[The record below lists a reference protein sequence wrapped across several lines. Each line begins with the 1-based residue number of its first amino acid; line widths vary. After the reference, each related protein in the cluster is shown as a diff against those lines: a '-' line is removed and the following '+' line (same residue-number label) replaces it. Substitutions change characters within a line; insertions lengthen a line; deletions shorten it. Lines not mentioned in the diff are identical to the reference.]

1 MEEIVVEA
9 GTNWQAIAS
18 ILGIILGG
26 GGVVYLVI
34 EKLFGRKK
42 DNAETGGINQ
52 QNNMSAVE
60 MYQKMDA
67 YVEEKIDKY
76 GKRTEERLSKME
88 SRVET
93 LERLKCFNTE
103 CRKRE
108 YFPPTPGNFTNDEM
122 VSKRL

>member
-1 MEEIVVEA
+1 MEELVVEA

-26 GGVVYLVI
+26 GGVVYLVV
-34 EKLFGRKK
+34 ERLFNRKK
-42 DNAETGGINQ
+42 ENAETGTINH

-60 MYQKMDA
+60 LYRQLDT
-67 YVEEKIDKY
+67 YVEEKMDKY
-76 GKRTEERLSKME
+76 GKKTEERLNKME
-88 SRVET
+88 SRVDT

-108 YFPPTPGNFTNDEM
+108 YFPPEPPVTFSDKV
-122 VSKRL
+122 VSKGV